1 MDCCTLP
8 PEVFET
14 VLAYLDLESVKAL
27 RLTSQSLAQR
37 CLGPRFLGTIQQ
49 PIFDVSSHNLRSLR
63 ALSCNPTLSKRIY
76 ALTFLATNLES
87 SELERNVRT
96 GRYIKRRS
104 NGPFCTAIGVEYTP
118 EELSSAI
125 SDLNWLKDQQ
135 EARANE
141 SSDEMVE
148 LLQLALKGFS
158 ELDSIYFDGAF
169 IVGRTQRESTQKG
182 KWHPL
187 WMRAS
192 HIFSLVVKAIVQS
205 GASVKKLEVYRST
218 PRCCIPSSHIT
229 SYMSDLDQ
237 GKLEMLS
244 TDLQTLKLSM
254 SAEIDNTLD
263 ITAMDKDPLGEFEK
277 GCEELFNSPEGMRGL
292 LTSEDPRAVLA
303 DGTPG
308 ITSILKSA
316 SALRELDLS
325 FCHTL
330 IGGKLHSYDRII
342 DSIAHEVEFPRLE
355 KCALSGF
362 LAKGESIL
370 LFLQKHPDLTSF
382 TLHECT
388 LTTGSW
394 TPIFSHLDQS
404 MSRLENLSLSNL
416 SGKHMQN
423 MNYAP
428 RTAHQH
434 PNETAQEEQG
444 GQEVDGLVNLQPIW
458 DTDRPPRW
466 SCFSAAGGT
475 YVHTRSFT
483 REELEKGLVF
493 RPLRRGIGRAK
504 GSMELMRWRKSR
516 SALYGP
522 P

>member
-1 MDCCTLP
+1 MNSSTLP

-14 VLAYLDLESVKAL
+14 VLTYLDLTSVKSL
-27 RLTSQSLAQR
+27 RLTNQVLAQR

-63 ALSCNPTLSKRIY
+63 ALSCNPTLSKRIH

-87 SELERNVRT
+87 SELEKSVRT

-125 SDLNWLKDQQ
+125 SDLNWLKNQQ

-169 IVGRTQRESTQKG
+169 IVGRTRRESTQKG

-205 GASVKKLEVYRST
+205 GASVKKFEE
-218 PRCCIPSSHIT
+218 
-229 SYMSDLDQ
+229 
-237 GKLEMLS
+237 KLEMLS
-244 TDLQTLKLSM
+244 TNPQTLKLSM
-254 SAEIDNTLD
+254 SAEINNTLD

-277 GCEELFNSPEGMRGL
+277 GCEEIFDSPEVKGL
-292 LTSEDPRAVLA
+292 LTSEDPRAVPA

-308 ITSILKSA
+308 ITSLLKSA

-325 FCHTL
+325 FRHTL
-330 IGGKLHSYDRII
+330 IGEKLRSYDRII
-342 DSIAHEVEFPRLE
+342 GSIAHEVHFPRLE

-434 PNETAQEEQG
+434 PNETAQEEQD

-504 GSMELMRWRKSR
+504 GSMELMWWRKSR